1 MWLRYYRRRLPASE
15 QKRVCVCVCVCV
27 ARILLTIAAGW
38 KVEAPWQPWREG
50 RSLHDILGSEV
61 AVVEDER
68 SGGGSDGAGSSPIG
82 RTVVWGAARLRVI
95 ECSCVAED
103 LLASLLYAGWVE

>member
-1 MWLRYYRRRLPASE
+1 MRCRPPLAPL
-15 QKRVCVCVCVCV
+15 V
-27 ARILLTIAAGW
+27 AQAGHGSIAAGW
-38 KVEAPWQPWREG
+38 KVEASAQPWREG

-103 LLASLLYAGWVE
+103 LLASLLRAGFGKSQ

>member
-1 MWLRYYRRRLPASE
+1 MVGGAGLCQE
-15 QKRVCVCVCVCV
+15 NVCVCVS
-27 ARILLTIAAGW
+27 RGSSSPSR
-38 KVEAPWQPWREG
+38 VEASAQPWREG
-50 RSLHDILGSEV
+50 RSLHDILGGEV
-61 AVVEDER
+61 AVGEDER

-103 LLASLLYAGWVE
+103 LLASLLCAGFGKSQ